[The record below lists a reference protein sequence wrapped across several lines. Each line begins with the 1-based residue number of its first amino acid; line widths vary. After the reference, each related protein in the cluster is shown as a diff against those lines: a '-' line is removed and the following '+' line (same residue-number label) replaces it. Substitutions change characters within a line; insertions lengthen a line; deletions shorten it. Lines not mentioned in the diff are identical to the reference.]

1 MTPEQLINDQ
11 AQCEI
16 EDQANEAQE
25 LWDQLRKLKRETL
38 VKLVESV
45 GAAAFDD
52 EPDDDLIG
60 CIADS
65 VQAGDIDRLALDDN
79 FADC

>member
-1 MTPEQLINDQ
+1 MSTDKLINDQ
-11 AQCEI
+11 ARLEI
-16 EDQANEAQE
+16 EDQANEDQA

-52 EPDDDLIG
+52 ESDDDLIG

-65 VQAGDIDRLALDDN
+65 VRCGDIDLSALDDN
-79 FADC
+79 FAGC